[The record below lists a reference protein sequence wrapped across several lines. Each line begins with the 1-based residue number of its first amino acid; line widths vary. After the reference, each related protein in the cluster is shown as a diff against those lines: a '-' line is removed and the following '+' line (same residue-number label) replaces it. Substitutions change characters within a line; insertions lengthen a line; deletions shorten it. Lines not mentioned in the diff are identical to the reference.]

1 LPLYIVLTGIPELKP
16 AIKLFNMKFNSRLSI
31 VVTALFFTTC
41 LHAQPVSKSDAEL
54 IGKVDKLL
62 AAVYK
67 PNETG
72 ATVLIAR
79 KGTVLYKKA
88 LGMANLELDVPMQI
102 DHVFRIGSISKQ
114 FTAVAILQLFEKG
127 KLNLQ
132 DDIKK
137 FIPDYPTHGYTITV
151 EHLLNHTSGIKSYT
165 SMNEWDDQV
174 RRKDFTPAAL
184 VDYFK
189 NQPMDFSPGTKWE
202 YNNSGYF
209 LLGFIIEKISGQT
222 YQEYIKDNIFKP
234 LSMTNS
240 YYGDHI
246 PLIKN
251 RVSGYEP
258 SKDGVAN
265 ADFLSMTQPYAA
277 GSLLSTVE
285 DLFKWHQAVHSY
297 KLVKKEILDK
307 AFVSSKLLNGKSTNY
322 GYGWFM
328 GNLQGSPT
336 IEHSGGING
345 SLTNAIYLPNEDV
358 FVTVFSNCTCKPP
371 SEVSTKIAGL
381 LINKPFG
388 EHKEITVAGID
399 LNKYTGVYENENGE
413 QRTIRIDSN
422 KLTSQRGGGTVY
434 KIKPYA
440 NNKYF
445 FENSMSLLEFTAD
458 ATGKITGH
466 KFSSGTEPETY
477 WNKTNKSIA
486 AEPKVKQVSEK
497 VLNLYIG
504 EYELQPKFIITVS
517 TEGNKLF
524 AQATGQPKFE
534 LFATSDTEWF
544 LKAVD
549 AKLEFIKDETGKVI
563 KLVLNQGGQKM
574 DGKKIK

>member
-1 LPLYIVLTGIPELKP
+1 
-16 AIKLFNMKFNSRLSI
+16 MKFNSRLSI
-31 VVTALFFTTC
+31 VLTMFFFATC

-72 ATVLIAR
+72 ATALIAR
-79 KGTVLYKKA
+79 KGTVIYKKA

-114 FTAVAILQLFEKG
+114 FTAVAILQLLEKG

-137 FIPDYPTHGYTITV
+137 FIPDYPTHGYTITI

-165 SMNEWDDQV
+165 DMNEWDDQV

-189 NQPMDFSPGTKWE
+189 NQPMDFAPGTKWN

-209 LLGFIIEKISGQT
+209 LLGYIIEKASGKT
-222 YQEYIKDNIFKP
+222 YPEYIIQNIFKP
-234 LSMTNS
+234 LGMTNS

-258 SKDGVAN
+258 AKDGVAN

-297 KLVKKEILDK
+297 KLVKKEIQEK

-486 AEPKVKQVSEK
+486 AEPKVIQVSEK
-497 VLNLYIG
+497 VLSLYIG
-504 EYELQPKFIITVS
+504 EYELQPKFIITIS

-534 LFATSDTEWF
+534 LFATSETEWF

-563 KLVLNQGGQKM
+563 KLVLNQGGKKM

>member
-1 LPLYIVLTGIPELKP
+1 MKKIRCFSIVLCL
-16 AIKLFNMKFNSRLSI
+16 LFS
-31 VVTALFFTTC
+31 TC
-41 LHAQPVSKSDAEL
+41 LNAQPISKADAEL
-54 IGKVDKLL
+54 FGKIDKLL
-62 AAVYK
+62 ATVYK
-67 PNETG
+67 SNETG
-72 ATVLIAR
+72 ATALIAR
-79 KGTVLYKKA
+79 KGTVIYKKA
-88 LGMANLELDVPMQI
+88 LGMANLELNVPMQI
-102 DHVFRIGSISKQ
+102 DNVFRIGSISKQ
-114 FTAVAILQLFEKG
+114 FTAVAILQLLEMG
-127 KLNLQ
+127 KLGLQ

-151 EHLLNHTSGIKSYT
+151 EQLLNHTSGIKSYT
-165 SMNEWDDQV
+165 GMDEWDEQV

-189 NQPMDFSPGTKWE
+189 NQPMDFAPGTKWD
-202 YNNSGYF
+202 YNNSGYI
-209 LLGFIIEKISGQT
+209 LLGYIIEKVSGKK
-222 YQEYIKDNIFKP
+222 YSEYIIDNIFKP
-234 LSMTNS
+234 LGMTNS

-246 PLIKN
+246 PVIKN

-258 SKDGVAN
+258 AKDGVAN

-297 KLVKKEILDK
+297 KLIKKEILEK
-307 AFVSSKLLNGKSTNY
+307 AFIASKLANGKTTNY

-381 LINKPFG
+381 IINKPFG
-388 EHKEITVAGID
+388 ELKEITLTGVD

-413 QRTIRIDSN
+413 QRIIRIDSN
-422 KLTSQRGGGTVY
+422 KLTSQRGGGTLY

-440 NNKYF
+440 KNKYF
-445 FENSMSLLEFTAD
+445 FENSMSLIEFTED
-458 ATGKITGH
+458 ANGTITGH
-466 KFSSGTEPETY
+466 NFSTGTEPETY
-477 WNKTNKSIA
+477 WKKTSKSIA
-486 AEPKVKQVSEK
+486 AAPKEIQVNEK
-497 VLNLYIG
+497 VLNSYIG
-504 EYELQPKFIITVS
+504 EYELQPQFIITIT
-517 TEGNKLF
+517 TEGNRLF

-534 LFATSDTEWF
+534 LFATTETQWF
-544 LKAVD
+544 LKVVD
-549 AKLEFIKDETGKVI
+549 AKVEFVKDNTGKVTA
-563 KLVLNQGGQKM
+563 LVLNQGGQKSE
-574 DGKKIK
+574 GKKIK